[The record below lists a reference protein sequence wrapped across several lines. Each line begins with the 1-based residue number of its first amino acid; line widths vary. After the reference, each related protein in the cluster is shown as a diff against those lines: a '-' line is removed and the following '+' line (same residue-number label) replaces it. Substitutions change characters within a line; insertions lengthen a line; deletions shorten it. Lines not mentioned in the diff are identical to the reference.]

1 MRLLLREPVESLGE
15 PGDEVVVRAG
25 YARNYLLPRRIAVPV
40 TEENRRD
47 VLAARQ
53 AWAVR
58 RMRERDAAQALAES
72 LSGRILRF
80 ERRVKTDSDA
90 LYGSVSVQDIARE
103 LAEAG
108 FEIPR
113 NRIILGGPIKQA
125 GDASVRL
132 RLHVEVEVE
141 LAIEVLPIAAGTLGV
156 EPVPV
161 LPPLDPDVDPE
172 EPKAADEETDDGD
185 FDDYRDDYRYY

>member
-1 MRLLLREPVESLGE
+1 MRLLLKEPVEALGE

-40 TEENRRD
+40 TEENRRE
-47 VLAARQ
+47 VAAARQ
-53 AWAVR
+53 DWAVK
-58 RMRERDAAQALAES
+58 RMREREAASALAES
-72 LSGRILRF
+72 LGGRVLRF

-103 LAEAG
+103 LSEAG

-113 NRIILGGPIKQA
+113 NRIILGGPIKHA

-132 RLHVEVEVE
+132 RLHAEVEVE
-141 LAIEVLPIAAGTLGV
+141 IAIEVLPIAAGTLGV
-156 EPVPV
+156 DPVPV
-161 LPPLDPDVDPE
+161 IPPLDPE
-172 EPKAADEETDDGD
+172 AEETGDGD
-185 FDDYRDDYRYY
+185 Y

>member
-25 YARNYLLPRRIAVPV
+25 YARNYLLPRRIAVPI
-40 TEENRRD
+40 TEENRHE
-47 VLAARQ
+47 VQAARQ
-53 AWAVR
+53 EWAVR
-58 RMRERDAAQALAES
+58 RMREREAATALAEA
-72 LSGRILRF
+72 LTGRTLHF

-103 LAEAG
+103 LADAG

-113 NRIILGGPIKQA
+113 NRILLGSAIKHA

-132 RLHVEVEVE
+132 RLHAEVEVE

-156 EPVPV
+156 DPVPV
-161 LPPLDPDVDPE
+161 LPPPDADPD
-172 EPKAADEETDDGD
+172 DEETDDEETGD
-185 FDDYRDDYRYY
+185 DETDDDYDDYAYL

>member
-1 MRLLLREPVESLGE
+1 MRLLLREPVEALGE

-47 VLAARQ
+47 VATARQ
-53 AWAVR
+53 EWAVR
-58 RMRERDAAQALAES
+58 RMKAREAATALAEA
-72 LSGRILRF
+72 LAGRTLRF

-103 LAEAG
+103 LADAG

-113 NRIILGGPIKQA
+113 SRIVLDAAIKHA
-125 GDASVRL
+125 GEASVRL
-132 RLHVEVEVE
+132 RLHAEVEVE
-141 LAIEVLPIAAGTLGV
+141 LAIEILPIAAGTLGV
-156 EPVPV
+156 DPVPV
-161 LPPLDPDVDPE
+161 LPPTDPE
-172 EPKAADEETDDGD
+172 AADEAETEVEDTEDEGG
-185 FDDYRDDYRYY
+185 YDDYRYYY